1 MSADLERLLNQRE
14 QMAVMKQVVLSLS
27 QRESSGKH
35 PKQNPIKLERLSHAT
50 DGPVDTT
57 DKSHAE
63 ERSRDPKPTVFTK
76 RDPSKRSHKPR
87 PQGGNSQRLYQQ
99 AYKTGT

>member
-1 MSADLERLLNQRE
+1 
-14 QMAVMKQVVLSLS
+14 MAVMKQVVLSLS

-63 ERSRDPKPTVFTK
+63 QRSRDPKPTVFVSA
-76 RDPSKRSHKPR
+76 SKFSSATSGTETVR
-87 PQGGNSQRLYQQ
+87 P
-99 AYKTGT
+99 